1 MAQSLSEKI
10 NRYFKLMEDIRA
22 EMFRVIDVSDRYF
35 GIVSFNTNM
44 QALQTSLVSKSS
56 LMEVKLLEGIT
67 GAELLAFGNMVHTV
81 EQWVAGGMKGDFP
94 IAQAKDVYTHYRA
107 ATNNEPVVQNEPE
120 PETAQGPGA
129 IVVDVVDRQE
139 LDNIKVQL
147 LSFDDSELIDHAA
160 QFKLGTR
167 ARLHRMRRDELLDM
181 LFDHHGIYAEND
193 QRRGESVSDWLERI
207 PLDDA
212 LREVDRIDDSSVLD
226 HVADDMSVMSGVNDA
241 VTRARIKQALKELH
255 TKPAQ

>member
-10 NRYFKLMEDIRA
+10 NRYFNLMEDIRA

-44 QALQTSLVSKSS
+44 QALQTTLVSRST
-56 LMEVKLLEGIT
+56 LMEVKLLEGIK
-67 GAELLAFGNMVHTV
+67 GAELIAFGNMVHTV
-81 EQWVAGGMKGDFP
+81 EQWVAGGMKGAFP
-94 IAQAKDVYTHYRA
+94 IEQTKDVYAKYRA
-107 ATNNEPVVQNEPE
+107 ATSDEPQAQSEPE
-120 PETAQGPGA
+120 PANAPQTDA
-129 IVVDVVDRQE
+129 DVLDPQE

-167 ARLHRMRRDELLDM
+167 TRLRCMGRDDLLDM

-193 QRRGESVSDWLERI
+193 QRRNESVADWLERI

-226 HVADDMSVMSGVNDA
+226 HVADAMSVMSGVNDA
-241 VTRARIKQALKELH
+241 VTRARIKQSLKELH